1 MSSSKKFKLIAM
13 LCLLWSACD
22 AQNSQVK
29 QIDSAPTGAK
39 DDKDDGDGDGDDND
53 NEPTDNPEPEKDE
66 KTKDFEACIT
76 AVFFNSKPQTVGDT
90 TIVNRLSGQPSF
102 IAAEEYEGDENAMD
116 LYKESAENGQRL
128 VLISKPAAGFGAFD
142 KTLFATAIGLN
153 AKLGVEAGKLGGFDN
168 FASIVTSHEACKC
181 MQKHGVSIG
190 SKSGNFVVG
199 LGKFASQEQS
209 SWTPESEFARNSN
222 EQVILVTR
230 WPDDVE
236 YEDIMSS
243 GVGQDPTTFTFDQCR
258 VSYTISNLSG
268 NAGEFFLIGVGENND
283 QIETH
288 IPPAE

>member
-1 MSSSKKFKLIAM
+1 MSSSKKLKLIAM

-22 AQNSQVK
+22 ASQVK
-29 QIDSAPTGAK
+29 QLDSAPTGAK
-39 DDKDDGDGDGDDND
+39 GDGDSDDDDNK
-53 NEPTDNPEPEKDE
+53 PTDNPEPEKDE
-66 KTKDFEACIT
+66 KTKDLEECVT
-76 AVFFNSKPQTVGDT
+76 AVFFNSQPQTVGDT

-102 IAAEEYEGDENAMD
+102 IAAEEYEDEENVMA
-116 LYKESAENGQRL
+116 LYKESAKNGQRL
-128 VLISKPAAGFGAFD
+128 VLISAPQESFDSFD

-153 AKLGVEAGKLGGFDN
+153 AKLGVEAEKLGGFDN

-190 SKSGNFVVG
+190 SKSGNFIVG
-199 LGKFASQEQS
+199 LGKFASQEQT

-230 WPDDVE
+230 WPDDIE

-243 GVGQDPTTFTFDQCR
+243 EVRQDPATFTFDQCR

-268 NAGEFFLIGVGENND
+268 NAEEFFLIGVGENND